1 MVGSQLAVNAVIGIT
16 EFHRAVAAVVFR
28 HFLLNDIGA
37 DSGGNV
43 VGLAGEIGTGMIVHA
58 IFVERRVAQIGPQ
71 HGDHTQLVSALE
83 GAGNFFN
90 LAA

>member
-1 MVGSQLAVNAVIGIT
+1 M
-16 EFHRAVAAVVFR
+16 
-28 HFLLNDIGA
+28 
-37 DSGGNV
+37 
-43 VGLAGEIGTGMIVHA
+43 VGLAGEIGAGMIIHA
-58 IFVERRVAQIGPQ
+58 VFGKRRITQIGPQ